1 MTGEEYMRYFRPAY
15 DAIRA
20 FSPQITIITAAPA
33 PTGDSEWSTNDRSWF
48 KGMYNAGLASY
59 GTNVAVG
66 IHPYGW
72 GNAPD
77 ARCCPNPAQGWDE
90 APQFFYL
97 DTVEDYRAIM
107 VASGHANAQL
117 WTTEFGWA
125 TFDGFQTSYG
135 ERPPDPQGQEFYGFI
150 TQTDQALYT
159 IRALVLAQER
169 DYMGPMILWN
179 LNFATIPGAVDQSN
193 PQTGYGIL
201 DNRWQ
206 TRPVYQALKAAPKQ

>member
-1 MTGEEYMRYFRPAY
+1 MRYFRPAY

-20 FSPQITIITAAPA
+20 FSPLITIITAAPA
-33 PTGDSEWSTNDRSWF
+33 PTGDSAWSTDDRAWF
-48 KGMYNAGLASY
+48 KGMYNAGLAGY
-59 GTNVAVG
+59 GADVAVG

-77 ARCCPNPAQGWDE
+77 MRCCPNPSQDWDD
-90 APQFFYL
+90 APQFFFL

-107 VASGHANAQL
+107 VANGHANALL

-125 TFDGFQTSYG
+125 TFDGFQTTYG
-135 ERPPDPQGQEFYGFI
+135 ERPPDPLGQEFYSFI
-150 TQTDQALYT
+150 TQTDQAQYT
-159 IRALVLAQER
+159 LRALVLAQER

-201 DNRWQ
+201 DNQWQ
-206 TRPVYQALKAAPKQ
+206 TRPVYQALKVVPKQ